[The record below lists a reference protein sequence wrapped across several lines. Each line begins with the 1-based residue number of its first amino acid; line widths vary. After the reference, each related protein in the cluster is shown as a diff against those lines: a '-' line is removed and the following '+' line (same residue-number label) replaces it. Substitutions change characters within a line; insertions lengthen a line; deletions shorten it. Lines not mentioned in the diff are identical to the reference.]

1 MKNIEFVELVDEIKN
16 LPLVDKEEIKILV
29 EKYIIEERREDIY
42 NNYKKSRKESMNKK
56 LRYSD
61 NLEARQKRDEGG
73 LY

>member
-29 EKYIIEERREDIY
+29 EKYIIEERRENIY

-61 NLEARQKRDEGG
+61 NLEELKKQ
-73 LY
+73 L